1 MIPWQHLGNLS
12 AAHLL
17 SSLQN
22 FCSLGSLVASAALQE
37 NGSLDEKPRTGGGE
51 EDFTCDAE
59 GCVLTDLELPN
70 SAFAYEV
77 EERKLP
83 EPYLPLGL
91 SGMKKLDQDCCTVLR
106 EDNPFNEPCDV

>member
-1 MIPWQHLGNLS
+1 M
-12 AAHLL
+12 
-17 SSLQN
+17 
-22 FCSLGSLVASAALQE
+22 
-37 NGSLDEKPRTGGGE
+37 
-51 EDFTCDAE
+51 
-59 GCVLTDLELPN
+59 TDLELLN

-106 EDNPFNEPCDV
+106 EDNPFNEPRDF

>member
-1 MIPWQHLGNLS
+1 M
-12 AAHLL
+12 
-17 SSLQN
+17 
-22 FCSLGSLVASAALQE
+22 
-37 NGSLDEKPRTGGGE
+37 
-51 EDFTCDAE
+51 
-59 GCVLTDLELPN
+59 LTYLELPN

-106 EDNPFNEPCDV
+106 EDNPFNKPRDF